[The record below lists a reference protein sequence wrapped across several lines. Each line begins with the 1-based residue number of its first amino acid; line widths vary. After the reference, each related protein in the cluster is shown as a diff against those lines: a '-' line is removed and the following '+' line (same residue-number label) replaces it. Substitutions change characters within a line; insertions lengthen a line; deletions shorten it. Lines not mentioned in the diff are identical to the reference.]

1 MRRAMGEQAISLAK
15 AVGYNSAGQ
24 YYKYICSGWELN
36 QWYLKKNH
44 FNVFGCNNSNF

>member
-24 YYKYICSGWELN
+24 YYKYILCE
-36 QWYLKKNH
+36 
-44 FNVFGCNNSNF
+44 NSKSIYHYIVLINFIYYN